1 MSECLFCKIRDGEIP
16 GDIVYE
22 NDRILAFNDINPVAP
37 THILIIPKEHIST
50 LNDLEKNHTQTM
62 GELFLVAKEI
72 ASKEGLSE
80 SGYRTIF
87 NCNEHGQ
94 QTVFHIHLHL
104 IHHHQTIHPAD
115 LLLKYLQLPYTAF
128 LHDIQYLN
136 DHNFGFSNPIL

>member
-22 NDRILAFNDINPVAP
+22 NDHVLAFNDINPVAP

-50 LNDLEKNHTQTM
+50 LNDLKENHTQTM
-62 GELFLVAKEI
+62 GEIFLAAKEL
-72 ASKEGLSE
+72 ASREGFAE

-87 NCNEHGQ
+87 NCNEYGQ

-104 IHHHQTIHPAD
+104 IGGRQMSWP
-115 LLLKYLQLPYTAF
+115 P
-128 LHDIQYLN
+128 
-136 DHNFGFSNPIL
+136 G